1 MKRYYLNNMT
11 DKELTINLSTN
22 RVIKPLSSL
31 PLNDKD
37 VEIFKALKLA
47 RHGIKSQLDDLVFS
61 TIPIE
66 QDSRYIQAMEA
77 NTGNEE
83 VDNFLN
89 GKSDKLPDGTTEIT
103 EEEALRLQKEADEKA
118 AAEQKAKEELEAKA
132 KADAE
137 AAAKEE
143 QEKADAAL
151 KEKLRKEIIKQAKK
165 EKKDFAEGDL
175 EREVEEAFAKAKA
188 EQTEG
193 QE

>member
-1 MKRYYLNNMT
+1 MTRYYLNNMT

-22 RVIKPLSSL
+22 RTIKPLSSL

-37 VEIFKALKLA
+37 VEIYQALKLA
-47 RHGIKSQLDDLVFS
+47 RHGAKSQLDDLVFS

-89 GKSDKLPDGTTEIT
+89 GKSDKLPDGTTEIN
-103 EEEALRLQKEADEKA
+103 EEEALRLQKEAEEKA
-118 AAEQKAKEELEAKA
+118 IAEQK
-132 KADAE
+132 
-137 AAAKEE
+137 AKEE

-151 KEKLRKEIIKQAKK
+151 KEKLCKEIIKQAKK
-165 EKKDFAEGDL
+165 EKRDFAEGDL

-188 EQTEG
+188 EQTKG

>member
-1 MKRYYLNNMT
+1 MTRYYLNNMT
-11 DKELTINLSTN
+11 DKECIINLSTN
-22 RVIKPLSSL
+22 RIIKPLSSL

-47 RHGIKSQLDDLVFS
+47 RRGHKSQLDNLVFS

-66 QDSRYIQAMEA
+66 KDSRYIQAMEA

-89 GKSDKLPDGTTEIT
+89 GKSDKLPNGTTEIN
-103 EEEALRLQKEADEKA
+103 EEEALRLRKEAEEKA

-132 KADAE
+132 K
-137 AAAKEE
+137 EE
-143 QEKADAAL
+143 QEKADEAL
-151 KEKLRKEIIKQAKK
+151 KEKLCKEIIKQAKK
-165 EKKDFAEGDL
+165 EKRDFAEGDL

-188 EQTEG
+188 EQTKG